1 MAVTPNY
8 SWPVPVATDL
18 VKDGYQAIA
27 DLGDAIDA
35 TVYGQS
41 SALVLVKSQ
50 VIGSAVAS
58 VAVTGAFSTTY
69 DAYKIVIANTVPSA
83 STVINMI
90 LGSTATGYYYTTVA
104 STFSTGAYTAQ
115 LGAANTT
122 LFTAVGNSNT
132 ANVSNSF
139 ELISPFLSAKTFF
152 NANYVNVGGA
162 AAGNDGRI
170 FRQYNVIHC
179 FHIIDSNW
187 NFNRRNNLRLRI
199 YKVGKN
205 GNHNSK
211 TKYTNR

>member
-69 DAYKIVIANTVPSA
+69 DAYKIVIANTVTSA
-83 STVINMI
+83 SSVIRHNFGFDCNR
-90 LGSTATGYYYTTVA
+90 LLLRHSRW
-104 STFSTGAYTAQ
+104 
-115 LGAANTT
+115 
-122 LFTAVGNSNT
+122 
-132 ANVSNSF
+132 SF
-139 ELISPFLSAKTFF
+139 
-152 NANYVNVGGA
+152 
-162 AAGNDGRI
+162 
-170 FRQYNVIHC
+170 
-179 FHIIDSNW
+179 
-187 NFNRRNNLRLRI
+187 
-199 YKVGKN
+199 
-205 GNHNSK
+205 
-211 TKYTNR
+211 